1 MTSSALPSLAED
13 LHNILNSFGS
23 MLEGVYYIDEDLAGS
38 LAEKFSDRLRESTR
52 SIYACLLYT
61 SPSPPDHRGSA

>member
-23 MLEGVYYIDEDLAGS
+23 MLRRCV
-38 LAEKFSDRLRESTR
+38 
-52 SIYACLLYT
+52 LY
-61 SPSPPDHRGSA
+61 